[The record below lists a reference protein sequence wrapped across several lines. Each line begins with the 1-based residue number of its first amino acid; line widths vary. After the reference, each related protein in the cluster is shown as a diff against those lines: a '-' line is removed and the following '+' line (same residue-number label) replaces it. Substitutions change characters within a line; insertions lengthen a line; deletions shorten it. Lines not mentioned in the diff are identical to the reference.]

1 MDKLNNLVDG
11 YGRRLTYLRISVTDR
26 CNLRCVYCM
35 PASGV
40 SLMNHEDIIS
50 YEDILRLVRIL
61 SRHGVNKV
69 RITGG
74 EPLARKGLTDFVQK
88 LSEIKDISD
97 ISMTTNGILLDKYAQ
112 SLFDAGLKRI
122 NVSLDSLNKEKFK
135 RITRTGSLETVLKN
149 IELAKTIGY
158 NPLKIN
164 TVLIRGI
171 NDDEIIDFVNFARQ
185 FELDLRFI
193 EYMPIG
199 GNIADAVSSQ
209 EIEEKIKLKFD
220 NFNPK
225 KSKIKYNNND
235 DKALDE
241 NVNDNKLSF
250 YDGVS
255 RVFGFDDN
263 QAAIGFISP
272 MSEHFCGD
280 CNRLRLTASGN
291 MRLCLFYDNEYNIK
305 DILKEKDDE
314 IVFEKISNIVK
325 LKHFK
330 HNFNEKAEKKGDM
343 SSAND
348 FMNAIGG

>member
-1 MDKLNNLVDG
+1 MDKLDNLVDE

-35 PASGV
+35 PESGV
-40 SLMNHEDIIS
+40 SLINHEDIIS
-50 YEDILRLVRIL
+50 YENILRLARIL

-74 EPLARKGLTDFVQK
+74 EPLARKGLTDFVKK
-88 LSEIKDISD
+88 LAEIQGLSD
-97 ISMTTNGILLDKYAQ
+97 ISMTTNGILFDKYAHG
-112 SLFDAGLKRI
+112 LFDAGLKRI
-122 NVSLDSLNKEKFK
+122 NISLDSLNEEKFK
-135 RITRTGSLETVLKN
+135 KITRTGSLETVLRN
-149 IELAKTIGY
+149 IELAKKIGY
-158 NPLKIN
+158 NPVKIN

-171 NDDEIIDFVNFARQ
+171 NDDEIIDFVNFARK
-185 FELDLRFI
+185 FELNLRFI

-199 GNIADAVSSQ
+199 GNVADAVSSQ
-209 EIEEKIKLKFD
+209 EIEEKIKLEFD
-220 NFNPK
+220 DFKPK
-225 KSKIKYNNND
+225 KSKIKYNNVS
-235 DKALDE
+235 DE
-241 NVNDNKLSF
+241 NVCEKKLSV

-255 RVFGFDDN
+255 RMFGFDGND
-263 QAAIGFISP
+263 AAIGFISP

-291 MRLCLFYDNEYNIK
+291 LRLCLFYDNEYNIK
-305 DILKEKDDE
+305 DILKESDDD

-330 HNFNEKAEKKGDM
+330 HNFNEKAEKKVNM
-343 SSAND
+343 SLAGD

>member
-35 PASGV
+35 PESGV

-50 YEDILRLVRIL
+50 YEDILRLARIL

-74 EPLARKGLTDFVQK
+74 EPLARKGLTGFVQK
-88 LSEIKDISD
+88 LSEIKDIND

-122 NVSLDSLNKEKFK
+122 NISLDSLNEKKFK

-149 IELAKTIGY
+149 IELAKKIGY
-158 NPLKIN
+158 NPVKIN

-171 NDDEIIDFVNFARQ
+171 NDGEIIDFVNFARK
-185 FELDLRFI
+185 FELNLRFI

-199 GNIADAVSSQ
+199 GNVADAVSSQ
-209 EIEEKIKLKFD
+209 EIEEKIKLEFD
-220 NFNPK
+220 DFKPK
-225 KSKIKYNNND
+225 KSKIKYNSVS
-235 DKALDE
+235 DE
-241 NVNDNKLSF
+241 NVCENKLSV

-255 RVFGFDDN
+255 RMFGFDGND
-263 QAAIGFISP
+263 AAIGFISP

-291 MRLCLFYDNEYNIK
+291 LRLCLFYDNEYNIK
-305 DILKEKDDE
+305 DILKESDDE

-330 HNFNEKAEKKGDM
+330 HNFNEKAEKKANM
-343 SSAND
+343 SLAGD

>member
-1 MDKLNNLVDG
+1 MNKLNNLVDG

-35 PASGV
+35 PESGV
-40 SLMNHEDIIS
+40 SIMKHEDIIS

-61 SRHGVNKV
+61 SRHGLNKV

-74 EPLARKGLTDFVQK
+74 EPLARKGLIGFVQK
-88 LSEIKDISD
+88 LSEIKDIND

-112 SLFDAGLKRI
+112 NLFDAGLKRI
-122 NVSLDSLNKEKFK
+122 NISLDSLNEEKFK
-135 RITRTGSLETVLKN
+135 RITRTGRLETVLKN
-149 IELAKTIGY
+149 IELAKKIGY
-158 NPLKIN
+158 NPIKIN

-171 NDDEIIDFVNFARQ
+171 NDDEIIDFVNFARK
-185 FELDLRFI
+185 FELNLRFI

-209 EIEEKIKLKFD
+209 EIEEKIKLEFEDFK
-220 NFNPK
+220 PK
-225 KSKIKYNNND
+225 KSKIKYNNVS
-235 DKALDE
+235 DE
-241 NVNDNKLSF
+241 NVYDNKLSL

-255 RVFGFDDN
+255 RLFGFDGND
-263 QAAIGFISP
+263 AVIGFISP

-291 MRLCLFYDNEYNIK
+291 LRLCLFYDDDYNIK
-305 DILKEKDDE
+305 DLLKESDDE

-330 HNFNEKAEKKGDM
+330 HNFNEKTEKKGDI
-343 SSAND
+343 SWAND
-348 FMNAIGG
+348 FMNSIGG

>member
-35 PASGV
+35 PESGV

-50 YEDILRLVRIL
+50 YEDILRLARIL

-74 EPLARKGLTDFVQK
+74 EPLARKGLTGFVQK
-88 LSEIKDISD
+88 LSEIKDIND

-112 SLFDAGLKRI
+112 NLFDAGLKRI
-122 NVSLDSLNKEKFK
+122 NISLDSLNKEKFK

-149 IELAKTIGY
+149 IELAKKIGY
-158 NPLKIN
+158 NPVKIN

-171 NDDEIIDFVNFARQ
+171 NDGEIIDFVNFARK
-185 FELDLRFI
+185 FELNLRFI

-199 GNIADAVSSQ
+199 GNIADALSSK
-209 EIEEKIKLKFD
+209 EIEEKIKLEFYDFK
-220 NFNPK
+220 PK
-225 KSKIKYNNND
+225 QSKIKYNNVS
-235 DKALDE
+235 DE
-241 NVNDNKLSF
+241 NVYEKKLSV

-255 RVFGFDDN
+255 RMFGFDDN
-263 QAAIGFISP
+263 DAAIGFISP

-291 MRLCLFYDNEYNIK
+291 LRLCLFYDNEYNIK
-305 DILKEKDDE
+305 DILKESEDE

-330 HNFNEKAEKKGDM
+330 HNFNEKAEKKEDM
-343 SSAND
+343 SLAND

>member
-35 PASGV
+35 PESGV
-40 SLMNHEDIIS
+40 SLINHEDIIS
-50 YEDILRLVRIL
+50 YENILKLARIL

-74 EPLARKGLTDFVQK
+74 EPLARKGLTGFVQK

-97 ISMTTNGILLDKYAQ
+97 ISMTTNGILFDKYAQ

-122 NVSLDSLNKEKFK
+122 NISLDSLNEEKFK
-135 RITRTGSLETVLKN
+135 RITRTGSLGNVLKN
-149 IELAKTIGY
+149 IELAKKIGY
-158 NPLKIN
+158 NPVKIN

-171 NDDEIIDFVNFARQ
+171 NDDEIIDFVNFARK
-185 FELDLRFI
+185 FELNLRFI

-199 GNIADAVSSQ
+199 GNITDAVSSQ
-209 EIEEKIKLKFD
+209 EIEEKIKLEFD
-220 NFNPK
+220 DFKPK
-225 KSKIKYNNND
+225 KLKIKYNNVS
-235 DKALDE
+235 DE
-241 NVNDNKLSF
+241 NVYDNKLSV

-255 RVFGFDDN
+255 RLFGFDGND
-263 QAAIGFISP
+263 AVIGFISP
-272 MSEHFCGD
+272 ISEHFCGS

-291 MRLCLFYDNEYNIK
+291 LRLCLFYDDEYNIK
-305 DILKEKDDE
+305 DILKESDDE

-330 HNFNEKAEKKGDM
+330 HNFNEKTEKKGDI
-343 SSAND
+343 SWAND
-348 FMNAIGG
+348 FMNSIGG